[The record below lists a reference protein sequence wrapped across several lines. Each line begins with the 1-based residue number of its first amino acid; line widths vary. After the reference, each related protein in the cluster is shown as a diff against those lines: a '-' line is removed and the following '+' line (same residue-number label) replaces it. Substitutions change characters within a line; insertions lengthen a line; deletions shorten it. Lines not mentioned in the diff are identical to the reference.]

1 MIGIFWM
8 IVNLHSYEK
17 VWKIWNGSSCPT
29 FHHKRVHY
37 LGPSGNP
44 ESWTTKKSTLFSH
57 IRYNSITVIAFGPCN
72 CPHHH
77 KFWHNLS
84 AEGRPSKACQPISQY
99 ELWPTWSSDDR
110 LILKYPFWSK
120 FGSFNF
126 TMLSH
131 PLFSF
136 VCRELYGQS
145 IYGTTFLTL
154 SQDIVTFGFVTFPCH
169 ALLVIR
175 TNCCLC
181 LWQCPAQK
189 ARGLASIKQMFEE
202 TIWFW
207 ANTGNTNQTYQ
218 DLFVMMNQTMLEE

>member
-1 MIGIFWM
+1 MVGFCHGGNM
-8 IVNLHSYEK
+8 PASHHHHHHHHDHHK
-17 VWKIWNGSSCPT
+17 VW
-29 FHHKRVHY
+29 HD
-37 LGPSGNP
+37 
-44 ESWTTKKSTLFSH
+44 
-57 IRYNSITVIAFGPCN
+57 
-72 CPHHH
+72 
-77 KFWHNLS
+77 LS
-84 AEGRPSKACQPISQY
+84 VEGRPSKACQPISQY
-99 ELWPTWSSDDR
+99 ELWPTWSSGGW
-110 LILKYPFWSK
+110 LISKYPFWSK